1 MKQFQLLKYFLII
14 GYIVIYTDEMP
25 FIELL
30 IVGGLLICF
39 FLLIAKILKGEY
51 SLDRFDWLT
60 IVYILII
67 SFSSLRSGVNPKRIL
82 YFSFCLFTIEATL
95 KNDIKQ
101 STTGTLRNLSFVLSF
116 FVFLNLF
123 LILIFPHG
131 LWTKW
136 SYQRMDNTELF
147 MIGGNHNQMGATLLV
162 SYLTC
167 YIYYS
172 MTKKLRFLQI
182 AVLLASLV
190 SLLIVDSK
198 TSILGIIAIFGFSF
212 LRSERMRKIVI
223 VLEASCFFLLQY
235 FFVFALSISS
245 NKLVSFFIEDIL
257 EKDLTFSG
265 RTEIWFNDLMT
276 FLDSPIYGYGY
287 QTSEWLEVYIN
298 AISPHNY
305 VFAVLLRGGIL
316 LLSCEIIILI
326 VCIRKTLLSKN
337 KASSLLLFSVWTLLI
352 MSVMEAYSLYLYFYV
367 YVILF
372 LSKYFVS
379 RKYKKKVPVRVKKKK
394 PERINNLKPVGA

>member
-1 MKQFQLLKYFLII
+1 MKQLQLLKYFLLL

-25 FIELL
+25 FLELL

-39 FLLIAKILKGEY
+39 FLVIAKIMKGEY
-51 SLDRFDWLT
+51 SFDKLDWLT
-60 IVYILII
+60 MVYILII
-67 SFSSLRSGVNPKRIL
+67 SYSSLRSGVNPKRVL
-82 YFSFCLFTIEATL
+82 YFSFCLFTIVATL
-95 KNDIKQ
+95 KNDIKEN
-101 STTGTLRNLSFVLSF
+101 TIGTFRNLSLVLGF

-123 LILIFPHG
+123 MILLFPHG

-136 SYQRMDNTELF
+136 SYQRMDYTELF
-147 MIGGNHNQMGATLLV
+147 LIGGNHNQMGATLLV

-167 YIYYS
+167 YIYYYL
-172 MTKKLRFLQI
+172 TKKQRFLQV

-198 TSILGIIAIFGFSF
+198 TSILGIIAIFAYSF
-212 LRSERMRKIVI
+212 LKSERMRKIMI

-245 NKLVSFFIEDIL
+245 NKYINYFIEDIL
-257 EKDLTFSG
+257 QKDLTFSG
-265 RTEIWFNDLMT
+265 RTEIWFYDLMT
-276 FLDSPIYGYGY
+276 FLGSPIYGYGY
-287 QTSEWLEVYIN
+287 QTSDWLEVNIN

-305 VFAVLLRGGIL
+305 VFAVLLRGGVL

-326 VCIRKTLLSKN
+326 VCIRKTLLYSN
-337 KASSLLLFSVWTLLI
+337 KASSLLLFSIWTLLI

-372 LSKYFVS
+372 LSKYFVG
-379 RKYKKKVPVRVKKKK
+379 RRYKKKESVRVRKRNQK
-394 PERINNLKPVGA
+394 ELIIQN